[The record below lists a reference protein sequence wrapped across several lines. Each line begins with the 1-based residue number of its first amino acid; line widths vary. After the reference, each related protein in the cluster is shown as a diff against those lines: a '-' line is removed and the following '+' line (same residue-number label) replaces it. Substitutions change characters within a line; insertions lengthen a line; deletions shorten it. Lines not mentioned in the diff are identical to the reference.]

1 MPVSEA
7 RKRANAKWDK
17 TNMTTVGVRVTRTL
31 ADSFTE
37 ACNKL
42 GQTKGEVLRKAIL
55 DSIKKVSNEEKE
67 EH

>member
-1 MPVSEA
+1 MPISEA

-17 TNMTTVGVRVTRTL
+17 TNMTTVGVRVTRAL

-55 DSIKKVSNEEKE
+55 DSIKVANEEKE